1 MTTVLTYTV
10 MKTSDPTVLIFTE
23 IPSRF
28 NVALLNHVIFS
39 LKKPKVITHSPCLDP
54 TFLDSIALLFFYKT
68 FLLVSHEQ
76 YPSFQK
82 KCQNVNV
89 KSESS
94 DTWCIPISYSYIPVV
109 ILSFYSYHPFVTQ
122 EIMKEFSRLGL
133 LIKVSSTSFLILW
146 TNRETFFRFCIT

>member
-1 MTTVLTYTV
+1 
-10 MKTSDPTVLIFTE
+10 
-23 IPSRF
+23 
-28 NVALLNHVIFS
+28 